1 MPRRSSPGRSTG
13 RSSST
18 LGSTTQSRGA
28 HTMAAPAH
36 HAPAA
41 PAAAAPSVA
50 AQPRQPGLFAQM
62 AATAGGVAVGSAV
75 GHTMANAVG
84 GLFSGGSSSEAAP
97 AQQAAAP
104 MQNTAYDQQQQYQF
118 ARTCDAD
125 AKAFTRCLEST
136 NNDMSS
142 CQYYLDMLKQCQSFS
157 NSQSF

>member
-1 MPRRSSPGRSTG
+1 MPRSRSSGG
-13 RSSST
+13 RSSSMR
-18 LGSTTQSRGA
+18 SAPPRREA

-36 HAPAA
+36 AAPPTPMPAA
-41 PAAAAPSVA
+41 A

-75 GHTMANAVG
+75 GHTVANAVG
-84 GLFSGGSSSEAAP
+84 GLFGGGSSDAAAAQPTAAP
-97 AQQAAAP
+97 VQTSAF
-104 MQNTAYDQQQQYQF
+104 DQQQQHQF
-118 ARTCDAD
+118 VRSCDAD

-142 CQYYLDMLKQCQSFS
+142 CQYYLDMLKQCQAFS